1 MAVQGIIPLT
11 SIPSNPFRDRV
22 VYDRFVVDEAETVL
36 ADSREAR
43 RRSLRARNT
52 ARYLTALS
60 AEARIAAM
68 LRIMRARE
76 LIARPKR

>member
-11 SIPSNPFRDRV
+11 SIPSNPFGI
-22 VYDRFVVDEAETVL
+22 VYDPFVVDEAETVL

-43 RRSLRARNT
+43 RRSRRARNT